1 MFCQDKDTYR
11 SVGKLPISVSN
22 RLVKDKNTVL
32 PKPFW
37 VKCSSLYCKQR
48 MEVLLLG
55 FFKHSGAVS
64 LDKGMKHR
72 NYTNFLKIFTVDSL
86 NLILCL
92 NCEVKFVVN
101 RKSAKL

>member
-1 MFCQDKDTYR
+1 
-11 SVGKLPISVSN
+11 
-22 RLVKDKNTVL
+22 
-32 PKPFW
+32 
-37 VKCSSLYCKQR
+37 

-64 LDKGMKHR
+64 LDKGMKHG

-101 RKSAKL
+101 RKV